1 MSLVKSSKRRSPI
14 AGESLMSQ
22 DPFFSD
28 LMDTRRGI
36 FNLNR
41 IFNGDFENDLNLIP
55 ALNVKDNK
63 KNYEVLL
70 AVPGLTKND
79 FNITVDDGIL
89 TISAE
94 KEATTEEE
102 KEGFV
107 RKEFSYNSFS
117 RSMILPDSVD
127 EDKDIKAQYQ
137 DGVLKLTLH
146 KKEGA
151 KPKSPKKVNVS

>member
-1 MSLVKSSKRRSPI
+1 M
-14 AGESLMSQ
+14 
-22 DPFFSD
+22 
-28 LMDTRRGI
+28 
-36 FNLNR
+36 
-41 IFNGDFENDLNLIP
+41 FENDLNLIP

-63 KNYEVLL
+63 KTYEVLL
-70 AVPGLTKND
+70 AVPGPTRND

-94 KEATTEEE
+94 EEAKTEEE

>member
-14 AGESLMSQ
+14 AGESIMSQ

-41 IFNGDFENDLNLIP
+41 IFNGDFENDLNLVP

-63 KNYEVLL
+63 KNYEVEL
-70 AVPGLTKND
+70 AAPGLAKND

-94 KEATTEEE
+94 KEQKSEEE

-127 EDKDIKAQYQ
+127 EDKDIKAQYL

-151 KPKSPKKVNVS
+151 KAKSPKKVNVS